1 LGRVRFALSAII
13 PYHQVVFRVALRPQ
27 CSKLEKLMPDTP
39 NDTTLSQ
46 GPVQRSFTV
55 IGPYRLT
62 QMLGAG
68 GMGEVW
74 RAEQTEPIHR
84 TVALKLIKTGM
95 DTRAVVAR
103 FDSER
108 QALALMEHPNI
119 ARVFDAG
126 ATVEGRPYFVM
137 EYVHGVPITDF
148 CDRHRL
154 SIKERLE
161 LFMQVC
167 EGVQHA
173 HQKAVIHRDLKPSN
187 VLVEE
192 VNGKPVPKII
202 DFGLAKAMGQQLT
215 EMTLFTEAGAML
227 GTPDYMS
234 PEQADRNE
242 RNIDTRTDVYS
253 MGVILYELLVGEL
266 PIGSRE
272 LRAAGIE
279 AMLQKICKQEPLRP
293 STKIKSLGQSAAKDS
308 AERRQEGPDSLERH
322 LRGDLDW
329 ITIKALE
336 KDRLRRYGSAS
347 DLAADLLRYLQDQPV
362 SAGPP
367 TAVYRARKF
376 MRRHRFGATVA
387 LAAVVLL
394 IAFSVTMAVQAR
406 RIAKERDRANR
417 IADFMTQ
424 MFAVSDPSEALG
436 NAITARTILDTAS
449 NQIRAGLAKDP
460 DEQSDLMFTMART
473 YASLGLYATADNL
486 SSAVLESRRRR
497 LGPGNRKTLQSMVQL
512 GWILDRQGHD
522 EQAEKLIKQTIADAS
537 RVLGAE
543 DPVTLEA
550 MDRLGVILQRLAR
563 FDEAEKL
570 GRQLVEVSTR
580 RFGPEDP
587 HTLRAMVSLADALS
601 YQGRYT
607 EAEGIYRDAL
617 GIEQHEL
624 GPEHPQT
631 LSTMHNLANRIQ
643 EQGRYA
649 EAEKLY
655 RETLAIEERVL
666 GPEHPDTADSM
677 TALANTLYYA
687 GNSAEAEKLY
697 RAAFA
702 IQQKALG
709 PNNNDTTRPLE
720 GLANVLSGNGHYA
733 EAEKLDRQI
742 LDIREHT
749 LGPDHTDTLV
759 SKFNIG
765 DVLYQEGNLVG
776 AEKLIREA
784 FDAQSRV
791 LGAENVDT
799 LASKAELAR
808 ILIREGKYREAE
820 EMARQAFDIQV
831 RILGP
836 QHLDTLNS
844 LQFLGTA
851 MVYNHRY
858 EDAKKLF
865 GETLEKV
872 SATQQGNVSLV
883 WYNFACVAAAAHDR
897 DEAVQHLREAVNHG
911 YKDIDHIRSDD
922 DLRFLRGY
930 PRFEAFLNEAKKRI
944 DAPAQQPN

>member
-1 LGRVRFALSAII
+1 
-13 PYHQVVFRVALRPQ
+13 
-27 CSKLEKLMPDTP
+27 MPDTP
-39 NDTTLSQ
+39 DDTTLSQ
-46 GPVQRSFTV
+46 SAVQRSFAV

-62 QMLGAG
+62 QMLGVG

-74 RAEQTEPIHR
+74 RADQSEPIHR
-84 TVALKLIKTGM
+84 TVALKLIKAGM

-119 ARVFDAG
+119 AKVFDAG
-126 ATVEGRPYFVM
+126 ATAEGRPYFVM
-137 EYVHGVPITDF
+137 EYVHGVPITDY

-154 SIKERLE
+154 TIKERLE

-173 HQKAVIHRDLKPSN
+173 HQKAIIHRDLKPSN

-192 VNGKPVPKII
+192 VNRKPVPKII

-234 PEQADRNE
+234 PEQTDRNE

-253 MGVILYELLVGEL
+253 LGVILYELLVGEL
-266 PIGSRE
+266 PIGSPE

-279 AMLQKICKQEPLRP
+279 AMLRKICEQEPPRP
-293 STKIKSLGQSAAKDS
+293 STKLKSLGQSAKDS
-308 AERRQEGPDSLERH
+308 AERRREEPKSLERH

-336 KDRLRRYGSAS
+336 KDRSRRYGSVS
-347 DLAADLLRYLQDQPV
+347 DLAADLQRHLQDQPV

-367 TAVYRARKF
+367 SAAYRTRKF
-376 MRRHRFGATVA
+376 VRRHRFGVTVA
-387 LAAVVLL
+387 VAAAILL
-394 IAFSVTMAVQAR
+394 IGFAATMAVQAR

-424 MFAVSDPSEALG
+424 MFSVSDPSEALG
-436 NAITARTILDTAS
+436 NTITARTILDTAS
-449 NQIRAGLAKDP
+449 NEIRAGLAKDP
-460 DEQSDLMFTMART
+460 EVQSDLMFTMART

-486 SSAVLESRRRR
+486 SAAALESRRRR
-497 LGPGNRKTLQSMVQL
+497 LGPDDRKTLQSMVQL
-512 GWILDRQGHD
+512 GWILDREGHD
-522 EQAEKLIKQTIADAS
+522 DQAQKLIGQTIAQAS
-537 RVLGAE
+537 RVLGPE
-543 DPVTLEA
+543 DSVTLEA
-550 MDRLGVILQRLAR
+550 MDRLGVILQRMAR
-563 FDEAEKL
+563 FQEAEKL
-570 GRQLVEVSTR
+570 DRQLVEISTR
-580 RFGPEDP
+580 RLGPEDP

-601 YQGRYT
+601 FQGRHA
-607 EAEGIYRDAL
+607 EAEGIYRNAL
-617 GIEQHEL
+617 VIAQRVL
-624 GPEHPQT
+624 GAEHPQT

-649 EAEKLY
+649 EAEGLY

-666 GPEHPDTADSM
+666 GPEHPDTADTM
-677 TALANTLYYA
+677 TAMANALYYA
-687 GNSAEAEKLY
+687 GNSAEAEKWY
-697 RAAFA
+697 RAALA
-702 IQQKALG
+702 VEQKALG
-709 PNNNDTTRPLE
+709 PDNPYATRALE

-742 LDIREHT
+742 LDIRERN
-749 LGPDHTDTLV
+749 LGPDHTDTLL

-765 DVLYQEGNLVG
+765 DVLYQEGNLLK
-776 AEKLIREA
+776 AEKFIREA

-791 LGAENVDT
+791 LGAENADT

-808 ILIREGKYREAE
+808 ILIRKGEYQEAE
-820 EMARQAFDIQV
+820 EMARQAFETQI
-831 RILGP
+831 RTLGP

-858 EDAKKLF
+858 EKAKKLF
-865 GETLEKV
+865 EDTLEKIPK
-872 SATQQGNVSLV
+872 TQESNVSLA

-897 DEAVQHLREAVNHG
+897 DEAVAHLREAVNHG
-911 YKDIDHIRSDD
+911 YKDIDHIRTDE
-922 DLRFLRGY
+922 DLKSLRGY
-930 PRFEAFLNEAKKRI
+930 PRFEAFLT
-944 DAPAQQPN
+944 DARKHSDAASQEHN

>member
-1 LGRVRFALSAII
+1 
-13 PYHQVVFRVALRPQ
+13 
-27 CSKLEKLMPDTP
+27 MPDTP
-39 NDTTLSQ
+39 NDTTLSEDA
-46 GPVQRSFTV
+46 VQRSFTV

-126 ATVEGRPYFVM
+126 ATAEGRPYFVM
-137 EYVHGVPITDF
+137 EYVHGIPVTDY

-161 LFMQVC
+161 LFMKIC

-173 HQKAVIHRDLKPSN
+173 HQKAIIHRDLKPSN

-202 DFGLAKAMGQQLT
+202 DFGLAKAMGQRLT

-253 MGVILYELLVGEL
+253 LGVILYELLVGEL

-279 AMLQKICKQEPLRP
+279 AMLRKICEQEPLRP
-293 STKIKSLGQSAAKDS
+293 STKIKSLGQSAKDS
-308 AERRQEGPDSLERH
+308 AERRREGPDSLERH

-329 ITIKALE
+329 ITIRALE

-347 DLAADLLRYLQDQPV
+347 DLAADLQRYLQDQPV

-367 TAVYRARKF
+367 TAVYRTRKF
-376 MRRHRFGATVA
+376 VRRHRFGVAVA
-387 LAAVVLL
+387 LAAIVLL
-394 IAFSVTMAVQAR
+394 IAFAATMAVQAR

-436 NAITARTILDTAS
+436 NAISARTILDTAS
-449 NQIRAGLAKDP
+449 NEIRAGLAKDP
-460 DEQSDLMFTMART
+460 EVQSDLMFTMART
-473 YASLGLYATADNL
+473 YASLGLYATADTL
-486 SSAVLESRRRR
+486 SSAVLESRQRR
-497 LGPGNRKTLQSMVQL
+497 LGPDGRKTLESKVQM
-512 GWILDRQGHD
+512 GWILDREGHD
-522 EQAEKLIKQTIADAS
+522 EQAEKLTKQTIAEAS
-537 RVLGAE
+537 RVLGPE
-543 DPVTLEA
+543 DPVTLEG

-570 GRQLVEVSTR
+570 ERQLVEVSTR
-580 RFGPEDP
+580 RFGREDP
-587 HTLRAMVSLADALS
+587 HTLRAMVSLADAVS
-601 YQGRYT
+601 FQGRYA
-607 EAEGIYRDAL
+607 EAEGIYREAL
-617 GIEQHEL
+617 GIEQRVL

-631 LSTMHNLANRIQ
+631 LGTMHNLANRIQ

-649 EAEKLY
+649 EAEALY
-655 RETLAIEERVL
+655 RQTLAVEQRVL

-677 TALANTLYYA
+677 TALANTFYYQ
-687 GNSAEAEKLY
+687 GNAAEAEKSY
-697 RAAFA
+697 RAALA
-702 IQQKALG
+702 ILQKSLG
-709 PNNNDTTRPLE
+709 PDNPSTTRSLE
-720 GLANVLSGNGHYA
+720 GLANVMSANGHYA
-733 EAEKLDRQI
+733 EAEKFERQV
-742 LDIREHT
+742 LDIRKSK
-749 LGPDHTDTLV
+749 LGPNHTDTLL
-759 SKFNIG
+759 SEYNIG
-765 DVLYQEGNLVG
+765 DILFQEGNLPE
-776 AEKLIREA
+776 AEKFIREA

-791 LGAENVDT
+791 LGAENADT

-808 ILIREGKYREAE
+808 ILIREGKYQEAE
-820 EMARQAFDIQV
+820 EMARQAFDAQL
-831 RILGP
+831 RTLGP
-836 QHLDTLNS
+836 QHPDTLSS

-851 MVYNHRY
+851 MVYNHDY
-858 EDAKKLF
+858 EGAKKLF
-865 GETLEKV
+865 GETLEKPTA
-872 SATQQGNVSLV
+872 SQQGNIALV

-897 DEAVQHLREAVNHG
+897 DAAVQHLREAVNHG
-911 YKDIDHIRSDD
+911 YKDIDHIRSDE
-922 DLRFLRGY
+922 DLKILHGY
-930 PRFEAFLNEAKKRI
+930 PRFEAFLSEDKKRT
-944 DAPAQQPN
+944 DPASAQPK

>member
-1 LGRVRFALSAII
+1 
-13 PYHQVVFRVALRPQ
+13 
-27 CSKLEKLMPDTP
+27 MPDTP
-39 NDTTLSQ
+39 DETTLSQ
-46 GPVQRSFTV
+46 GAVQRSLAV

-84 TVALKLIKTGM
+84 TVALKLIKAGM

-167 EGVQHA
+167 EGMQHA
-173 HQKAVIHRDLKPSN
+173 HQKAIIHRDLKPSN

-192 VNGKPVPKII
+192 INGKPVPKII

-242 RNIDTRTDVYS
+242 RNIDIRTDVYS
-253 MGVILYELLVGEL
+253 LGVILYELLVGEL
-266 PIGSRE
+266 PIGSHE
-272 LRAAGIE
+272 LRAAGME
-279 AMLQKICKQEPLRP
+279 AMLRKICEQEPVRP
-293 STKIKSLGQSAAKDS
+293 STKIKSLGPSAKDS
-308 AERRQEGPDSLERH
+308 AERRREAPDSLQKH

-347 DLAADLLRYLQDQPV
+347 DLSADLQRYLQDQPV

-367 TAVYRARKF
+367 SAVYHARKF
-376 MRRHRFGATVA
+376 ARRHRFGVTVA
-387 LAAVVLL
+387 LAAVILL
-394 IAFSVTMAVQAR
+394 IAFAAAMAVQAR

-449 NQIRAGLAKDP
+449 NEIRAGLAKDP
-460 DEQSDLMFTMART
+460 EVQSDLMFTMART
-473 YASLGLYATADNL
+473 YASLGLYATAGNL
-486 SSAVLESRRRR
+486 SSAVLEDRRRR
-497 LGPGNRKTLQSMVQL
+497 LGPNDRKTLESMMQL
-512 GWILDRQGHD
+512 GSILGREGHD
-522 EQAEKLIKQTIADAS
+522 DQAEKLIRQAIEES
-537 RVLGAE
+537 RRVLGAE
-543 DPVTLEA
+543 DPITLDA
-550 MDRLGVILQRLAR
+550 MDRLGVILQRLGR
-563 FDEAEKL
+563 FDEAVKL
-570 GRQLVEVSTR
+570 ERQLVETSNN
-580 RFGPEDP
+580 RFGPQDL
-587 HTLRAMVSLADALS
+587 HTLRAMVNLADALS
-601 YQGRYT
+601 FQDRYA

-617 GIEQHEL
+617 GIEQRVL

-666 GPEHPDTADSM
+666 GPEHPDTGDTM
-677 TALANTLYYA
+677 TAMANTLYYQ
-687 GNSAEAEKLY
+687 GNSAEAEKWY
-697 RAAFA
+697 RAALA
-702 IQQKALG
+702 IEQKALG
-709 PNNNDTTRPLE
+709 PNNPYATRPLE
-720 GLANVLSGNGHYA
+720 GLANVLSGNGQYT
-733 EAEKLDRQI
+733 EAEKIDRQI

-749 LGPDHTDTLV
+749 LGPDHTDTLL
-759 SKFNIG
+759 SKYNIG
-765 DVLYQEGNLVG
+765 DVLYQEGSLLE
-776 AEKLIREA
+776 AEKFVREA
-784 FDAQSRV
+784 FVAQNRV
-791 LGAENVDT
+791 LGADNADT
-799 LASKAELAR
+799 LASKGELAR
-808 ILIREGKYREAE
+808 ILIREGKYGEAE
-820 EMARQAFDIQV
+820 EMARQAFESQM
-831 RILGP
+831 RTLGP

-851 MVYNHRY
+851 LVYNHRY
-858 EDAKKLF
+858 DEAKNLF
-865 GETLEKV
+865 EETLAKV
-872 SATQQGNVSLV
+872 TTTQAGNVSLV

-897 DEAVQHLREAVNHG
+897 DEAVAHLREAVNHG
-911 YKDIDHIRSDD
+911 YKDIDHIRTDE
-922 DLRFLRGY
+922 DLRSLRGY
-930 PRFEAFLNEAKKRI
+930 AGFEAFLSNARKRN
-944 DAPAQQPN
+944 DVSSQKRD

>member
-1 LGRVRFALSAII
+1 
-13 PYHQVVFRVALRPQ
+13 
-27 CSKLEKLMPDTP
+27 MPDTP
-39 NDTTLSQ
+39 NETTLSQ
-46 GPVQRSFTV
+46 GAVQSTFTV

-62 QMLGAG
+62 QMLGTG

-74 RAEQTEPIHR
+74 RAEQSEPIHR
-84 TVALKLIKTGM
+84 TVALKLIKAGM
-95 DTRAVVAR
+95 DTKAVVAR

-137 EYVHGVPITDF
+137 EYVHGVPITDY

-154 SIKERLE
+154 GLKQRLE

-253 MGVILYELLVGEL
+253 LGVILYELLVGEL

-279 AMLQKICKQEPLRP
+279 AMLQKICEQEPLRP
-293 STKIKSLGQSAAKDS
+293 STKIRTLGPSAKDS
-308 AERRQEGPDSLERH
+308 AERRREAPDSLERH

-347 DLAADLLRYLQDQPV
+347 DLAADLLRFLQDQPV
-362 SAGPP
+362 LAGPP

-376 MRRHRFGATVA
+376 MRRHRFGVTVA
-387 LAAVVLL
+387 LAAVILL
-394 IAFSVTMAVQAR
+394 IGFAVTMAVQAR

-460 DEQSDLMFTMART
+460 EVQSDLMFTMART
-473 YASLGLYATADNL
+473 YASLGLYSTAENL
-486 SSAVLESRRRR
+486 SSAVLKSRRQR
-497 LGPGNRKTLQSMVQL
+497 LGSNDRKTLQSAVQFA
-512 GWILDRQGHD
+512 WILDREGRDD
-522 EQAEKLIKQTIADAS
+522 EAEKLISRTIAQSSQA
-537 RVLGAE
+537 LGAE

-550 MDRLGVILQRLAR
+550 MDRRGVILQRLAR
-563 FDEAEKL
+563 FDEAENL
-570 GRQLVEVSTR
+570 ERNLVEVSTR
-580 RFGPEDP
+580 RFGPEDL

-601 YQGRYT
+601 FQGRYA
-607 EAEGIYRDAL
+607 EAEGIYRNAL
-617 GIEQHEL
+617 AIDQRVL

-649 EAEKLY
+649 ESETLY

-666 GPEHPDTADSM
+666 GPEHPDTADTM
-677 TALANTLYYA
+677 TAMANTLYYA
-687 GNSAEAEKLY
+687 GNSAEAEKWY
-697 RAAFA
+697 RTALA
-702 IQQKALG
+702 IEQKALG
-709 PNNNDTTRPLE
+709 PNNPSTTRPME
-720 GLANVLSGNGHYA
+720 GLANVLSATGNYA
-733 EAEKLDRQI
+733 EAEKIDRHI

-749 LGPDHTDTLV
+749 LGPDHTDTLL
-759 SKFNIG
+759 SEYNIG
-765 DVLYQEGNLVG
+765 DILYQEGNFAD
-776 AEKLIREA
+776 AERMIRQA
-784 FDAQSRV
+784 FEVQNRV

-799 LASKAELAR
+799 LASKGELAR
-808 ILIREGKYREAE
+808 ILIREGKYQDAE
-820 EMARQAFDIQV
+820 ELARQAYAVQA

-836 QHLDTLNS
+836 QHPDTLNS

-851 MVYNHRY
+851 MVYDHRY
-858 EDAKKLF
+858 DEAKKLF
-865 GETLEKV
+865 EQALEKV
-872 SATQQGNVSLV
+872 GATQEGNISLV
-883 WYNFACVAAAAHDR
+883 WYNFACVAVAANDR
-897 DEAVQHLREAVNHG
+897 DQAVVHLREAVNHG
-911 YKDIDHIRSDD
+911 YKDIDHIRTDE
-922 DLRFLRGY
+922 DLKSLHGY
-930 PRFEAFLNEAKKRI
+930 PRFEAFLTESRNHIEAASQKH
-944 DAPAQQPN
+944 D

>member
-1 LGRVRFALSAII
+1 
-13 PYHQVVFRVALRPQ
+13 
-27 CSKLEKLMPDTP
+27 MPDTP
-39 NDTTLSQ
+39 HDTTLSQ
-46 GPVQRSFTV
+46 SAAQRSFTV

-62 QMLGAG
+62 QMLGVG

-74 RAEQTEPIHR
+74 RAEQSEPIHR
-84 TVALKLIKTGM
+84 TVALKLIKAGM

-119 ARVFDAG
+119 AKVFDAG
-126 ATVEGRPYFVM
+126 ATPEGRPYFVM
-137 EYVHGVPITDF
+137 EYVHGVPITDY

-154 SIKERLE
+154 TIKERLE

-173 HQKAVIHRDLKPSN
+173 HQKAIMHRDLKPSN

-215 EMTLFTEAGAML
+215 ELTLFTEAGAML

-253 MGVILYELLVGEL
+253 LGVILYELLVGEL
-266 PIGSRE
+266 PIGSPE

-279 AMLQKICKQEPLRP
+279 AMLRKICELEPPRP
-293 STKIKSLGQSAAKDS
+293 STKLKSLGQSAKDS
-308 AERRQEGPDSLERH
+308 AGRRREEPESLERH

-336 KDRLRRYGSAS
+336 KDRSRRYGSAS
-347 DLAADLLRYLQDQPV
+347 DLAADLRRHLQDQPV

-367 TAVYRARKF
+367 GATYRTRKF
-376 MRRHRFGATVA
+376 VRRHRFGVTVA
-387 LAAVVLL
+387 VAAVMLL
-394 IAFSVTMAVQAR
+394 IAFAATMAVQAR

-417 IADFMTQ
+417 IADFMSQ
-424 MFAVSDPSEALG
+424 MFSVSDPSEALG

-449 NQIRAGLAKDP
+449 NEIRAGLAKDP
-460 DEQSDLMFTMART
+460 EVQSDLMFTMART

-486 SSAVLESRRRR
+486 SSAALESRKRR
-497 LGPGNRKTLQSMVQL
+497 LGPDDRKTLQSMVQL
-512 GWILDRQGHD
+512 GWILDREGHD
-522 EQAEKLIKQTIADAS
+522 DQAQKLIGQAIAQAR
-537 RVLGAE
+537 RVLGPE
-543 DPVTLEA
+543 DSVTLEA
-550 MDRLGVILQRLAR
+550 TDRMGMVLQRMAR

-570 GRQLVEVSTR
+570 ERQLVEISTR
-580 RFGPEDP
+580 RFGPEDL

-601 YQGRYT
+601 YLGRYA
-607 EAEGIYRDAL
+607 EAEGIYRNAL
-617 GIEQHEL
+617 AIEQRAL

-631 LSTMHNLANRIQ
+631 LATMHNLANRIQ
-643 EQGRYA
+643 EQGRYDESVA
-649 EAEKLY
+649 LY
-655 RETLAIEERVL
+655 RQTLAIAERVM
-666 GPEHPDTADSM
+666 GPEHPDTADTM
-677 TALANTLYYA
+677 TAMANALYYE
-687 GNSAEAEKLY
+687 GNTAEAEKWY
-697 RAAFA
+697 RAALA
-702 IQQKALG
+702 VDQKALG
-709 PNNNDTTRPLE
+709 PENPYATRALE
-720 GLANVLSGNGHYA
+720 GLANVFSADGHYA

-742 LDIREHT
+742 LEIRERN
-749 LGPDHTDTLV
+749 LGPDHTDTLL

-765 DVLYQEGNLVG
+765 DVLYQEGNLLE
-776 AEKLIREA
+776 AEKFIREA

-791 LGAENVDT
+791 LGAENADT

-808 ILIREGKYREAE
+808 ILIKEGKYQEAE
-820 EMARQAFDIQV
+820 EMARQAFDAQT
-831 RILGP
+831 RTLGP

-858 EDAKKLF
+858 EEAKKLF
-865 GETLEKV
+865 EDTLNKV
-872 SATQQGNVSLV
+872 TKTQEGNVSLA

-897 DEAVQHLREAVNHG
+897 DEAVAHLREAVNHG
-911 YKDIDHIRSDD
+911 YKDIDHIRTDE
-922 DLRFLRGY
+922 DLKSLHGY
-930 PRFEAFLNEAKKRI
+930 PRFEAFLI
-944 DAPAQQPN
+944 DARKRTDAAVREHN

>member
-1 LGRVRFALSAII
+1 
-13 PYHQVVFRVALRPQ
+13 
-27 CSKLEKLMPDTP
+27 MPDTP
-39 NDTTLSQ
+39 DDTTLSQ
-46 GPVQRSFTV
+46 SAVQRSFTV

-62 QMLGAG
+62 QMLGTG

-84 TVALKLIKTGM
+84 TVALKLIKAGM

-119 ARVFDAG
+119 AKVFEAG
-126 ATVEGRPYFVM
+126 ATPEGRPYFVM
-137 EYVHGVPITDF
+137 EYVHGFPITDY

-154 SIKERLE
+154 TIKERLG

-173 HQKAVIHRDLKPSN
+173 HQKAIIHRDLKPSN

-192 VNGKPVPKII
+192 VDDKPVPKII

-253 MGVILYELLVGEL
+253 LGVILYELLVGEL

-279 AMLQKICKQEPLRP
+279 AMLQKICEQEPVRP
-293 STKIKSLGQSAAKDS
+293 STKLKSLGPSAKDS
-308 AERRQEGPDSLERH
+308 AERRKEAPESLERH

-336 KDRLRRYGSAS
+336 KDRSRRYGSAS
-347 DLAADLLRYLQDQPV
+347 DLAGDLQRYLHDQPV

-367 TAVYRARKF
+367 SAGYRAHKF
-376 MRRHRFGATVA
+376 IRRHRFGVGVA
-387 LAAVVLL
+387 AAAVVLL
-394 IAFSVTMAVQAR
+394 IGFATTMALQAR

-436 NAITARTILDTAS
+436 NTITARTILDTAS
-449 NQIRAGLAKDP
+449 NEIRAGLAKDP
-460 DEQSDLMFTMART
+460 EVQSELMFTMART
-473 YASLGLYATADNL
+473 YASLGLYPIAYNL
-486 SSAVLESRRRR
+486 SSAALENRRR
-497 LGPGNRKTLQSMVQL
+497 LLGPADRKTLQSMAQVA
-512 GWILDRQGHD
+512 WILDRQGHD
-522 EQAEKLIKQTIADAS
+522 AEAEKLIRQTIAEAS
-537 RVLGAE
+537 RALGPE

-550 MDRLGVILQRLAR
+550 MDRLGVILERLAR
-563 FDEAEKL
+563 FDEEEKL
-570 GRQLVEVSTR
+570 ERQLVEISSR
-580 RFGPEDP
+580 RFGAEDI
-587 HTLRAMVSLADALS
+587 HKLRAMVSLADALS
-601 YQGRYT
+601 FQSRYA
-607 EAEGIYRDAL
+607 EAEGLYRQAL
-617 GIEQHEL
+617 TIEQRVL

-631 LSTMHNLANRIQ
+631 IGTMHNLANRIQ
-643 EQGRYA
+643 EQGRYT
-649 EAEKLY
+649 EAEGLY
-655 RETLAIEERVL
+655 RQTLAIEQHVL
-666 GPEHPDTADSM
+666 GSAHPDTADSM
-677 TALANTLYYA
+677 TALANTLYYE
-687 GNSAEAEKLY
+687 GNSAEAEKWY
-697 RAAFA
+697 RAALEVE
-702 IQQKALG
+702 QHALG
-709 PNNNDTTRPLE
+709 PDHPYTTRPLE
-720 GLANVLSGNGHYA
+720 GLANTLAGEGHFA
-733 EAEKLDRQI
+733 EAEKLQRQI
-742 LDIREHT
+742 LDIRERK
-749 LGPDHTDTLV
+749 LGPDHTDTLL
-759 SKFNIG
+759 SKFNIA
-765 DVLYQEGNLVG
+765 DVLYQEGNLVE

-784 FDAQSRV
+784 FAAQTRV
-791 LGAENVDT
+791 LGSENPDT

-808 ILIREGKYREAE
+808 ILIREGNYREAE
-820 EMARQAFDIQV
+820 NLARHAFETQL
-831 RILGP
+831 RILGS

-844 LQFLGTA
+844 LQFLATA

-858 EDAKKLF
+858 DEAKKLF
-865 GETLEKV
+865 EEILDKMNKAPSE
-872 SATQQGNVSLV
+872 NVSLA

-897 DEAVQHLREAVNHG
+897 DEAVQHLREAVKHG
-911 YKDIDHIRSDD
+911 YKDIDHMRNDD
-922 DLRFLRGY
+922 DLKFLRGY
-930 PRFEAFLNEAKKRI
+930 PSFEAFLSEATKSPN
-944 DAPAQQPN
+944 AASQQPN

>member
-1 LGRVRFALSAII
+1 
-13 PYHQVVFRVALRPQ
+13 
-27 CSKLEKLMPDTP
+27 MPDTP

-46 GPVQRSFTV
+46 GAVQRSFTV

-108 QALALMEHPNI
+108 QALALMEHPSI

-137 EYVHGVPITDF
+137 EYVHGIAITDY

-154 SIKERLE
+154 SIKERLD

-173 HQKAVIHRDLKPSN
+173 HQKAIIHRDLKPSN

-279 AMLQKICKQEPLRP
+279 AMLQKICEQEPLRP
-293 STKIKSLGQSAAKDS
+293 STKIKSLGQSAKDS
-308 AERRQEGPDSLERH
+308 AERRREGLDSLARH

-347 DLAADLLRYLQDQPV
+347 DLAADLQRYLQDQPV

-376 MRRHRFGATVA
+376 MRRHRFGVTVA

-394 IAFSVTMAVQAR
+394 IAFSASMAVQAR

-449 NQIRAGLAKDP
+449 NEIRAGLAKDP
-460 DEQSDLMFTMART
+460 EVQSDLMFTMART

-486 SSAVLESRRRR
+486 SSTVLESRRRR
-497 LGPGNRKTLQSMVQL
+497 LGPDDRKTLESMVQL
-512 GWILDRQGHD
+512 GWILDREGHD
-522 EQAEKLIKQTIADAS
+522 EQAEKLIKQTIAEAR
-537 RVLGAE
+537 RVLGPE
-543 DPVTLEA
+543 DPDTLEA
-550 MDRLGVILQRLAR
+550 MDRLGFILQRLAR

-570 GRQLVEVSTR
+570 ERQLVEVSTR
-580 RFGPEDP
+580 RFGREDF
-587 HTLRAMVSLADALS
+587 HTLRARVSLADALS
-601 YQGRYT
+601 YQGRYA

-617 GIEQHEL
+617 GIEQHVL

-631 LSTMHNLANRIQ
+631 LSTMNNLANRIQ
-643 EQGRYA
+643 EQGCYA
-649 EAEKLY
+649 EAENLY
-655 RETLAIEERVL
+655 RETLAIAERVV
-666 GPEHPDTADSM
+666 GPEHPDIANTM
-677 TALANTLYYA
+677 TAMANTLYYA
-687 GNSAEAEKLY
+687 GNSAEAEKWY
-697 RAAFA
+697 RAALA
-702 IQQKALG
+702 IEQKALG
-709 PNNNDTTRPLE
+709 PNNPETTRPME
-720 GLANVLSGNGHYA
+720 GLANVMSGNGHYA
-733 EAEKLDRQI
+733 EAEKLDLQI

-749 LGPDHTDTLV
+749 LGPNHTDTLL

-765 DVLYQEGNLVG
+765 DVLYQEGNLAE

-808 ILIREGKYREAE
+808 ILIRKGEYREAE
-820 EMARQAFDIQV
+820 EMARQAFEAQV

-851 MVYNHRY
+851 MVYNHDY
-858 EDAKKLF
+858 EKAKKLF

-872 SATQQGNVSLV
+872 TATQQGNVSLV

-897 DEAVQHLREAVNHG
+897 DEAVQHLREAVKHG
-911 YKDIDHIRSDD
+911 YKDVDHIRTDD
-922 DLRFLRGY
+922 DLKFLRGY
-930 PRFEAFLNEAKKRI
+930 PRFEAFLSEAKKST
-944 DAPAQQPN
+944 DTPSQQPN